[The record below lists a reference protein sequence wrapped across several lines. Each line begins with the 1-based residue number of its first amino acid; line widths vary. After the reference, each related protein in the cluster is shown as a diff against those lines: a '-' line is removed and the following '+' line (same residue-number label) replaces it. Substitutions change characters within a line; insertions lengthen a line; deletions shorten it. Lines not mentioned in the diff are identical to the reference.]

1 MFKENK
7 YSQIYYS
14 IIKRA
19 KSREKIGYT
28 ESHHIIPKSLE
39 GPNDPTNLVDLT
51 AREHY
56 ICHLLLTKFTEGIAY
71 QKMSYALHRITN
83 RKAHHI
89 KSSRVYEMIRSAHS
103 KMLSETT
110 KGISMLERCGI
121 PYAHDIS
128 EYQKERIRES
138 NKSRVWTD
146 EMRKKVSESQK
157 KRFKESPESFKQHDW
172 KPEARQKIS
181 ESRKKNS
188 AKYTFS
194 HPEHGEF
201 YGTTG
206 DLARAYDF
214 SRPSEAYK
222 LVKGEYKSYKGWKLS
237 AQLMNLSRGT

>member
-7 YSQIYYS
+7 YSRIYYS
-14 IIKRA
+14 IIERA
-19 KSREKIGYT
+19 KSRPKIGYT
-28 ESHHIIPKSLE
+28 ESHHILPKSL
-39 GPNDPTNLVDLT
+39 GGTNDQTNLVDLT

-83 RKAHHI
+83 RKENYI
-89 KSSRVYEMIRSAHS
+89 KSSRVYEMIRTAHS

-121 PYAHDIS
+121 PYAHEIS

-138 NKSRVWTD
+138 NKGRVWTD
-146 EMRKKVSESQK
+146 EMRQKVSKSQK
-157 KRFKESPESFKQHDW
+157 RRFKERPESFKQHDW
-172 KPEARQKIS
+172 HP
-181 ESRKKNS
+181 ESRSKIGAATKS
-188 AKYTFS
+188 RAVKYTFK

-201 YGTTG
+201 HGTTG
-206 DLARAYDF
+206 DLARAYNF

-222 LVKGEYKSYKGWKLS
+222 LVKGEYKSYKGWTL
-237 AQLMNLSRGT
+237 

>member
-1 MFKENK
+1 MFKTNK
-7 YSQIYYS
+7 YSRIYYS

-28 ESHHIIPKSLE
+28 ESHHILPKSLGGDNNPE
-39 GPNDPTNLVDLT
+39 NLVNLT

-56 ICHLLLTKFTEGIAY
+56 ICHLLLTKFTEGLAY

-83 RKAHHI
+83 RKENYI
-89 KSSRVYEMIRSAHS
+89 KSSRIYEMIRTNHS
-103 KMLSETT
+103 KMLSEKT
-110 KGISMLERCGI
+110 KGVSMLERCGV
-121 PYAHDIS
+121 PYAHEIS

-138 NKSRVWTD
+138 NKSRVWTE

-157 KRFKESPESFKQHDW
+157 KRFKERPESFVTPVLN
-172 KPEARQKIS
+172 PESRKKIS

-188 AKYTFS
+188 AKYTFK

-206 DLARAYDF
+206 DLARAYNF
-214 SRPSEAYK
+214 SRSSEAYK
-222 LVKGEYKSYKGWKLS
+222 LVKGEYKSYKGWTL
-237 AQLMNLSRGT
+237 